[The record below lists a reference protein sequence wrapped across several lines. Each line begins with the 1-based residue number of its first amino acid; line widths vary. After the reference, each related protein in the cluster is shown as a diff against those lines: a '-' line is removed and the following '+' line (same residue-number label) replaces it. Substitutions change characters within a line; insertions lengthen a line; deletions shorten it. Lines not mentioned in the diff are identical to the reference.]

1 LTSSPATTPEPFYVV
16 DTHALIWYLLND
28 KKLSSRAKAIF
39 QAAEQN
45 QTILIVSAVVM
56 AELYFANVKNKW
68 FADFAV
74 LYADITSKPFL
85 RFMPVDHTHIPDFM
99 QDAAVPEMH
108 DRIIAGVA
116 RRLGAPLISSD
127 PLITA
132 AAIVT
137 IVW

>member
-1 LTSSPATTPEPFYVV
+1 MNSTTTNFEPFYVV
-16 DTHALIWYLLND
+16 DTHALLWYLLND
-28 KKLSSRAKAIF
+28 KKLSQQAKAIF

-45 QTILIVSAVVM
+45 QTILIVSAIVM
-56 AELYFANVKNKW
+56 AELYYANVKNKW
-68 FADFAV
+68 FADFAK
-74 LYADITSKPFL
+74 LYADITSKPFI
-85 RFMPVDHTHIPDFM
+85 RFVPVDHTHVLDFM

-132 AAIVT
+132 AAIAT